1 MHRLARLREVQHK
14 GAPAQ
19 AERAQELIAVL
30 GIDGEDETA
39 LSDADA
45 LIEAYLHDPY
55 LEKDVPGNGMGE

>member
-1 MHRLARLREVQHK
+1 MHRLARLREVQDK

-30 GIDGEDETA
+30 EIDAEDQTA
-39 LSDADA
+39 LSDADG